1 MITPDPMSTDSGRY
15 SSVRTPTPLQMHN
28 MSTDEAVVSV
38 QMPKKPLRPEA
49 YLPVQDHPVELVHK
63 DANLSKCRI
72 CFILFEDNESKHDI
86 MKHMKEH
93 SDKVSDL
100 YTLLIYKLDKW
111 LSTGCR
117 QTRVPWDSVSG
128 AASYHF
134 KWPSDLF

>member
-28 MSTDEAVVSV
+28 MSTDEAVEPEKPAVVSV

-93 SDKVSDL
+93 SDKVCYLFTSV
-100 YTLLIYKLDKW
+100 LIHKLDQW

-117 QTRVPWDSVSG
+117 QTRVP
-128 AASYHF
+128 
-134 KWPSDLF
+134 